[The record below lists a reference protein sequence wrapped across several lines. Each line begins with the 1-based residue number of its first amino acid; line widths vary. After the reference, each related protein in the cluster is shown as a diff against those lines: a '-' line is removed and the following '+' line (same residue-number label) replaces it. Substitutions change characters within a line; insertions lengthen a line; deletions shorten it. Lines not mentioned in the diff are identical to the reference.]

1 MAKKT
6 SLVVLTGRL
15 TPASKLVESSNGAVD
30 SKARRAA
37 KRAGLH
43 ATKSRE
49 QTHSN
54 RRGGYQLHDERCKV
68 VHGKCFELAAADVIA
83 YCKRY
88 EEWKRW
94 AQKAGGKPPA
104 NLSL

>member
-1 MAKKT
+1 MAKKA
-6 SLVVLTGRL
+6 SLVVPTITLK
-15 TPASKLVESSNGAVD
+15 PASKLVESHNGAAD

-37 KRAGLH
+37 MRAGLH

-54 RRGGYQLHDERCKV
+54 RRGGYQLHDKRCKV
-68 VHGKCFELAAADVIA
+68 VHGKCFELTAADVIT
-83 YCKRY
+83 YCRSY
-88 EEWKRW
+88 EKWKRW

-104 NLSL
+104 NRSV

>member
-1 MAKKT
+1 MKT
-6 SLVVLTGRL
+6 SLVVPNGRL
-15 TPASKLVESSNGAVD
+15 KPASKLIENPTRAAD

-68 VHGKCFELAAADVIA
+68 VHGKCFELTAADVIA
-83 YCKRY
+83 YCQWY

-94 AQKAGGKPPA
+94 AQKAGGKSPV
-104 NLSL
+104 NRSL